1 VRGPTSIVHLMV
13 SFESLKL
20 GWASAED
27 EGSSDPNLL
36 LAGFF
41 DINGISREVRTG
53 HKFLVL
59 GYKGSG
65 KSALSEHLRLTAD
78 SDPELF
84 TIPTFLA
91 DFPYHDFAR
100 LFPGDDPQAKFPTA
114 WAWLLLVR
122 LFESFSHNE
131 GKDQNPDLE
140 STIETLR
147 KLGVIQAAA
156 FERSF

>member
-1 VRGPTSIVHLMV
+1 MV
-13 SFESLKL
+13 PYESLKF

-27 EGSSDPNLL
+27 EGAADPNLL

-41 DINGISREVRTG
+41 DINGISAEAKTG
-53 HKFLVL
+53 HKFLAL

-65 KSALSEHLRLTAD
+65 KSSLSEHLRLEAE
-78 SDPELF
+78 SDPEFF

-100 LFPGDDPQAKFPTA
+100 LFPGDDPQAKYPTA

-122 LFESFSHNE
+122 LFESLSNDE
-131 GKDQNPDLE
+131 GGWPTQACFWLE
-140 STIETLR
+140 
-147 KLGVIQAAA
+147 
-156 FERSF
+156 

>member
-1 VRGPTSIVHLMV
+1 MV
-13 SFESLKL
+13 PYESLKF

-27 EGSSDPNLL
+27 EGAADPNLL

-41 DINGISREVRTG
+41 DINGISAEAKTG
-53 HKFLVL
+53 HKFLAL

-65 KSALSEHLRLTAD
+65 KSSLSEHLRLEAE
-78 SDPELF
+78 SDPEFF

-100 LFPGDDPQAKFPTA
+100 LFPGDDPQAKYPTA

-122 LFESFSHNE
+122 LFESLSN
-131 GKDQNPDLE
+131 D
-140 STIETLR
+140 
-147 KLGVIQAAA
+147 
-156 FERSF
+156 ERRVAHSSLLLA